1 MATPNPQGTYLDES
15 LQGSNPKFHFEKP
28 TTAPPQGYRY
38 VEIKDVFGG
47 KRYVLD
53 DITAPKIKGA
63 RRFNEGMTLVET
75 LKTGFHGGKGLGLV
89 TDASRAAGHGL
100 GHVLQVGPDAATPKA
115 AGAILGAVG
124 RAVGP
129 RSEKAL
135 RYGGNLLGSLMGGEA
150 AYMAGQ
156 AALSDKYTIIG
167 HDKARAEYTPEYR
180 DEFGELHEAV
190 GVKQE
195 TPGFFVPMLAELI
208 YGPGGKSYE
217 EKLQNQLAAAK
228 KSPEYLKSRQA
239 ELDARLRESSS
250 SGGSAPT
257 GVPVSLTDVQTKRRE
272 SVSKKLYGNFAIPS
286 GGFDQKTM
294 EMIRDRFMNENSEL
308 STGLISALDPDTN
321 PDARQ
326 ALAKLARGVAD
337 KTSDPGELWNE
348 LAKYAGKGKMPDT
361 IVFPVMLKGDSARN
375 VPRRMLV
382 LNNEGGSVQAFT
394 AGEGGKQIDLI
405 DYNSSGSR

>member
-1 MATPNPQGTYLDES
+1 MATSQGTYLDES

-53 DITAPKIKGA
+53 DISSPKIKGA
-63 RRFNEGMTLVET
+63 RKFGEGMTLVET
-75 LKTGFHGGKGLGLV
+75 LKTGFHGGKGLDMIS
-89 TDASRAAGHGL
+89 DATRVAKHGL
-100 GHVLQVGPDAATPKA
+100 GHVLQMGSEAATPKA
-115 AGAILGAVG
+115 LGASLGAVG
-124 RAVGP
+124 RPFGP
-129 RSEKAL
+129 RTEKVL
-135 RYGGNLLGSLMGGEA
+135 RGGGYTLGSLLGTEA
-150 AYMAGQ
+150 VTAAAQ
-156 AALSDKYTIIG
+156 SALSDRYTLIG
-167 HDKARAEYTPEYR
+167 REKAKEAYVPEHF
-180 DEFGELHEAV
+180 DPAIKGIVPAV
-190 GVKQE
+190 GAKQE
-195 TPGFFVPMLAELI
+195 MPGFLIPMLADFVA
-208 YGPGGKSYE
+208 GSGYE
-217 EKLQNQLAAAK
+217 ETLKNQITAAK
-228 KSPEYLKSRQA
+228 KSPEYVTARQA
-239 ELDARLRESSS
+239 ELDARSREASP
-250 SGGSAPT
+250 SAESTPT
-257 GVPVSLTDVQTKRRE
+257 GAPVQLNDVQTKRRE
-272 SVSKKLYGNFAIPS
+272 AVSKKLYGNFAIPS
-286 GGFDQKTM
+286 GGFDQRTM

-308 STGLISALDPDTN
+308 SSGLISALDPSTN

-405 DYNSSGSR
+405 DYNSSGGR